1 MDFFDINIEQ
11 TNWQD
16 SSETLSA
23 IRHQVFVKEQHI
35 PESLE
40 LDGQDDNATH
50 WLVSAPDKT
59 PIATARM
66 LDNGKVGR
74 MAVLADY
81 RGKGVAS
88 ALLRRII
95 RFAQSREMD
104 SLTMDAQA
112 HAAELFER
120 FGFDTESEPFDVA
133 GIPHATFTLPL
144 SRFYRPSPQ
153 PEPRQVSPEEREHQP
168 FENADAF
175 IQHAI
180 QLLAKGERKVRIFS
194 DKMDPQVYND
204 KHYCQLIQQIATS
217 HPQAEIRILVRN
229 NLIIKAQSVGLA
241 ELAGR
246 LGSNMEVRLANR
258 HLDNMRNDYMVV
270 DEAGILLK
278 QEEQRYQGYSVAY
291 SPMAAR
297 DLANEFDAIWDH
309 SQKDPE
315 LRRLGI

>member
-204 KHYCQLIQQIATS
+204 NHYCQLIQQIATS